1 VLNIIKDFWFLFGR
15 LFPFPTK
22 PGLRQ
27 IGSPDKNS
35 PVLITANFELTVR
48 MVVETLKRDG
58 INAWLLVAN
67 TKGINVW
74 CAAGGDHFSTDT
86 VITALKSSKIERMVV
101 HKRLILPQL
110 CASGVNIHSLK
121 KRSGW
126 QGRFG
131 PVDIKHL
138 AAWLQ
143 SGRPNPPAEHRRV
156 LFPLKDRLVM
166 GINLG
171 FNTLLFA
178 ILPLLL
184 VSYWLPGFWWKSLLL
199 IFAAAILN
207 CLLVFKLPGK
217 PGLQKGLALGGTAA
231 VLFTLIALAVLRLPV
246 INLTGWLI
254 WIIIIG
260 AYLGYD
266 TPSWSP
272 LWRTDMKELLF
283 GERNTKVSVSP
294 EKCIGCGLCR
304 NVCPAGVFG
313 HDLLSGKSMVL
324 HMERCQACGA
334 CIENCPA
341 AAIESNFEGGICSC
355 PTCQVLNKLN
365 KPKKTTNRL

>member
-1 VLNIIKDFWFLFGR
+1 MVNIVNRIKDFWFLFGR
-15 LFPFPTK
+15 LFPFPIR
-22 PGLRQ
+22 PGLRR
-27 IGSPDKNS
+27 IGSPDKNA

-48 MVVETLKRDG
+48 MVMETLKRDG
-58 INAWLLVAN
+58 VNAWLLVAN

-86 VITALKSSKIERMVV
+86 VIAALKSSKIEKMVA
-101 HKRLILPQL
+101 HRRLILPQL
-110 CASGVNIHSLK
+110 CASGVNVHSLK

-138 AAWLQ
+138 AAWLG
-143 SGRPNPPAEHRRV
+143 SGRPNPPPEHRRV
-156 LFPLKDRLVM
+156 LFPLKDRLIM
-166 GINLG
+166 GTNLG
-171 FNTLLFA
+171 FNNLLFA

-184 VSYWLPGFWWKSLLL
+184 VSWWLPGFWWKSALL
-199 IFAAAILN
+199 IFAGSILN
-207 CLLVFKLPGK
+207 CAFVFKLPGR
-217 PGLQKGLALGGTAA
+217 PGLQKGLAAGVIAAA
-231 VLFTLIALAVLRLPV
+231 VFTVIAVLSLHL
-246 INLTGWLI
+246 NTLALSGWLL
-254 WIIIIG
+254 WIIVIC

-272 LWRTDMKELLF
+272 LWRTDMKELLL
-283 GERNTKVSVSP
+283 GEKSTEVSINP

-313 HDLLSGKSMVL
+313 RDLLSGKSLVL

-334 CIENCPA
+334 CAENCPA
-341 AAIESNFEGGICSC
+341 AAIETNFEGGICSC
-355 PTCQVLNKLN
+355 PTCQILNKL
-365 KPKKTTNRL
+365 KK

>member
-1 VLNIIKDFWFLFGR
+1 MLNIIKDFWFLFGR

-27 IGSPDKNS
+27 VGSPDKNS

-48 MVVETLKRDG
+48 QVINTLNKDG

-67 TKGINVW
+67 TRGINVW
-74 CAAGGDHFSTDT
+74 CAAGGDNFSTDT
-86 VITALKSSKIERMVV
+86 VISALKSSKIEEMVD

-156 LFPLKDRLVM
+156 LFPFKNRLVM
-166 GINLG
+166 GTNLG
-171 FNTLLFA
+171 VNTLLFA

-184 VSYWLPGFWWKSLLL
+184 ASYWLPGFWWKSLLL

-217 PGLQKGLALGGTAA
+217 PGLQKGLALGGIAA
-231 VLFTLIALAVLRLPV
+231 AIFTVIAVSALHLPF
-246 INLTGWLI
+246 INLSGWLI
-254 WIIIIG
+254 WIIVIG

-272 LWRTDMKELLF
+272 LWRTDMKELLL
-283 GERNTKVSVSP
+283 GERNTEVSVSP
-294 EKCIGCGLCR
+294 EKCIGCGLCQ

-313 HDLLSGKSMVL
+313 RDLLSGKSTAL
-324 HMERCQACGA
+324 HLERCQACGA
-334 CIENCPA
+334 CVENCPA
-341 AAIESNFEGGICSC
+341 AAIETNFEGGICSC
-355 PTCQVLNKLN
+355 PTCQILNKL
-365 KPKKTTNRL
+365 K